1 MRGFEKSYI
10 IYDIQGEY
18 PDISKKKLWIDSDY
32 HFRDFHCKNAN
43 FGSKNSGNAA
53 QLSHQ
58 NYKILYPG
66 VVSRENISVVMT
78 LSLITKDLTF
88 QSLM

>member
-1 MRGFEKSYI
+1 MDTLLLSFLRFSLKNENFE
-10 IYDIQGEY
+10 
-18 PDISKKKLWIDSDY
+18 IS
-32 HFRDFHCKNAN
+32 R
-43 FGSKNSGNAA
+43 NSAWLYN
-53 QLSHQ
+53 Q
-58 NYKILYPG
+58 NYKVLY